1 MCCGVCVFVLDDSF
15 VHKVVGLSDPLFG
28 KGVLVV
34 FLLCYSL
41 VFNPEFVWSKVR
53 AYLRK
58 VEARR

>member
-1 MCCGVCVFVLDDSF
+1 
-15 VHKVVGLSDPLFG
+15 
-28 KGVLVV
+28 LVV